1 MSSVRFF
8 PQKFEGR
15 HVLFALAAF
24 FGVMFLANGIFLYY
38 AVGTFNGLDT
48 RDAYREGLNY
58 NARIA
63 SDEEQA
69 LSGWKPMAHYDVKG
83 QKLIVEMRDG
93 SGRGVAGLTISG
105 EIRRPVTD
113 VEDQRVS
120 LHEIAP
126 ARYAASLNL
135 SAGQWIFAA
144 EVSKAATPG
153 VTAFR
158 FKRRLW
164 VKEGQ

>member
-24 FGVMFLANGIFLYY
+24 FGVMLLANGIFLYY
-38 AVGTFNGLDT
+38 AVVTFNGLDT

-58 NARIA
+58 NERIA

-69 LSGWKPMAHYDVKG
+69 LSGWKPLAHYDVEG
-83 QKLIVEMRDG
+83 KLIVEMHDE

-120 LHEIAP
+120 LQEIAP
-126 ARYAASLNL
+126 ARYAVPLNL

-158 FKRRLW
+158 FKQRLW
-164 VKEGQ
+164 VKEGP